1 MMKDRNIG
9 IDILKFLAVLLITNS
24 QMELLYG
31 KYSVMATGGT
41 IGDVL
46 FFFCSG
52 FTLFMKP
59 NMGGLISLIGTSEE

>member
-1 MMKDRNIG
+1 MTKDRNIG
-9 IDILKFLAVLLITNS
+9 IDILKFLAVLLITNCH
-24 QMELLYG
+24 MELLYG

-41 IGDVL
+41 IGDGL
-46 FFFCSG
+46 IFFCSG